1 MLTLL
6 LKIIIVTALVVFA
19 VRAFIRLA
27 PWLATLGLLIKWYL
41 ASLQSDG
48 DEPPPPA
55 AQPVA

>member
-1 MLTLL
+1 MV
-6 LKIIIVTALVVFA
+6 KIIIVTALVVFA
-19 VRAFIRLA
+19 IRAFIRLA
-27 PWLATLGLLIKWYL
+27 PWLATLSLLVKWYL